1 MTPVNS
7 VNQLLDC
14 SPWPRRQSLPTE
26 VDMKDLSLRRSL
38 SERKLAKKERK
49 DKTRSAH
56 FERSL
61 TPISIIGEKRE
72 NSTPPTTMN
81 GDVDYGTIGGKRN
94 KFWKLKVTN
103 VIPIIA

>member
-1 MTPVNS
+1 
-7 VNQLLDC
+7 
-14 SPWPRRQSLPTE
+14 
-26 VDMKDLSLRRSL
+26 MKDLSLRRSL

-72 NSTPPTTMN
+72 NSTPPSTMN

-103 VIPIIA
+103 VIPIKHKTSASSSYFRGRSKKGFVC

>member
-1 MTPVNS
+1 
-7 VNQLLDC
+7 
-14 SPWPRRQSLPTE
+14 
-26 VDMKDLSLRRSL
+26 MKDLSLRRSL

-72 NSTPPTTMN
+72 NSTPPSTMN

-103 VIPIIA
+103 VIPIITCNFITYIKHKTSASS